1 MNPTRW
7 RSAAT
12 IALLAATLT
21 TSVALDQRTAPESLA
36 RPLETIAANID
47 GWVGSSDP
55 PLQDAVLK
63 ELVPTSYLS
72 RTYKRGGQ
80 ALGLFIAYYAKQR
93 AGENMHSP
101 KHCLPGAGWEVW
113 QYGTVDI
120 PVNGRIETINKY
132 NVQKGG
138 ERDLVLYWYQSRQR
152 VIARELVGKILLVRD
167 ALIDGRTGGS
177 LVRLTLPDRPGALQ
191 DGVAFASAI
200 IPQMERS
207 LGANSGSRNTRD

>member
-1 MNPTRW
+1 MNPTLL
-7 RSAAT
+7 RSGAT

-21 TSVALDQRTAPESLA
+21 TSVALEQRTAPESLA
-36 RPLETIAANID
+36 QPLETIATNVD
-47 GWVGSSDP
+47 GWVSSNDP
-55 PLQDAVLK
+55 PLEDAVLK

-72 RTYKRGGQ
+72 RTYKRGSDPWN
-80 ALGLFIAYYAKQR
+80 LFIAYYAKQR

-113 QYGTVDI
+113 QYGTIDI

-132 NVQKGG
+132 NIEKGG
-138 ERDLVLYWYQSRQR
+138 ERALVLYWYQSRQR
-152 VIARELVGKILLVRD
+152 IVARELVGKVLLVRD

-191 DGVAFASAI
+191 DGVALASAI
-200 IPQMERS
+200 IPQMERC
-207 LGANSGSRNTRD
+207 LGARSRSRNTRD